1 MSSLLKGSFYYS
13 LSNLIPQS
21 LAFLILPLY
30 SKYMSVSDYG
40 IISAM
45 ETLSIVL
52 SAFICLSIDKAG
64 HRLYFD
70 QKTEDEK
77 KGFLSTLYIT
87 SIIITVIIFTALIF
101 SRSFIN
107 LLFESIAFYPFFMI
121 AILNVCLNTF
131 SLIPTMFYQIT
142 EQPIKYMYL
151 KISRFSLQILL
162 IFYFVVFERM
172 GALGHLMAES
182 ICLLIFLPIYIGIC
196 LKNFGYTFDYKYLKG
211 VFNFAIPLIPT
222 LLIAWILTLSD
233 RVFIEKILDLTE
245 LGSYSMSYRISMI
258 YILFTGSFM
267 LAYTPFFYKT
277 ASDGDIGEI
286 NNRLKKIT
294 LLIVCLFLFLY
305 LFISL
310 YIKELVDLII
320 DDSYSN
326 IHGIIRL
333 LIAGH
338 CISAIMSVTSGL
350 SLLKSKRTNIVFFA
364 ALISGVSNI
373 WLNFYVVELFGI
385 RGAAY
390 SSIISISLLFMLQ
403 FYFVKKGYFIEY
415 PLKLI
420 LSIFLCISC
429 ITMFFHF
436 YLEELRLLS
445 IVFKSIICMTLLYLI
460 YKFYYSDIVDL
471 MGNNTYVKS

>member
-1 MSSLLKGSFYYS
+1 
-13 LSNLIPQS
+13 
-21 LAFLILPLY
+21 ILPLY

-172 GALGHLMAES
+172 GALGHLIAES

-294 LLIVCLFLFLY
+294 LLIVCLFLFL
-305 LFISL
+305 
-310 YIKELVDLII
+310 
-320 DDSYSN
+320 
-326 IHGIIRL
+326 
-333 LIAGH
+333 
-338 CISAIMSVTSGL
+338 
-350 SLLKSKRTNIVFFA
+350 
-364 ALISGVSNI
+364 
-373 WLNFYVVELFGI
+373 
-385 RGAAY
+385 
-390 SSIISISLLFMLQ
+390 
-403 FYFVKKGYFIEY
+403 
-415 PLKLI
+415 
-420 LSIFLCISC
+420 
-429 ITMFFHF
+429 
-436 YLEELRLLS
+436 
-445 IVFKSIICMTLLYLI
+445 
-460 YKFYYSDIVDL
+460 
-471 MGNNTYVKS
+471 

>member
-1 MSSLLKGSFYYS
+1 MTSLLSGSFYYS

-70 QKTEDEK
+70 QKNEDERK
-77 KGFLSTLYIT
+77 RFLSTLYIT
-87 SIIITVIIFTALIF
+87 SILITSVIFAALVF
-101 SRSFIN
+101 ARPFIQ
-107 LLFESIAFYPFFMI
+107 LLFENIAFYPFFII
-121 AILNVCLNTF
+121 AILNVGLNTF
-131 SLIPTMFYQIT
+131 SLIPAIFYQVS

-151 KISRFSLQILL
+151 KISRFVLQILL
-162 IFYFVVFERM
+162 IFYLVVFEKM
-172 GALGHLMAES
+172 GALGHLIAES
-182 ICLLIFLPIYIGIC
+182 ICLLIFLPIYISIC
-196 LKNFGYTFDYKYLKG
+196 FKNFGFTFDYKYLKG

-233 RVFIEKILDLTE
+233 RVFIERILDLTE

-277 ASDGDIGEI
+277 ASNPNIGET
-286 NNRLKKIT
+286 NAMLEKMTLYIT
-294 LLIVCLFLFLY
+294 CSFLFLY
-305 LFISL
+305 FIISL
-310 YIKELVDLII
+310 YIKELVDLMI

-326 IHGIIRL
+326 IHGIIRI

-338 CISAIMSVTSGL
+338 CISAIMSVSSGL
-350 SLLKSKRTNIVFFA
+350 SLLKSKRTNIIFFVSLIA
-364 ALISGVSNI
+364 AVSNI
-373 WLNFYVVELFGI
+373 WLNFYVIELFGI

-390 SSIISISLLFMLQ
+390 SSIIATSILFALQ
-403 FYFVKKGYFIEY
+403 FYFARKGYFIEL

-420 LSIFLCISC
+420 LTIFLCISF
-429 ITMFFHF
+429 ITIVFHF
-436 YLEELRLLS
+436 YLEAFYLLS
-445 IVFKSIICMTLLYLI
+445 VVFKLILCITLSYLI
-460 YKFYYSDIVDL
+460 YKFYYPDIVDVFS
-471 MGNNTYVKS
+471 NNEYGKS